1 MKWLKN
7 WFTGAANAVPAKA
20 VKEFEERHGA
30 VLTGKEAWQ
39 PSEPAQSILRTLKR
53 QRHRFLFTKQVR
65 VRPPHGIDTHV
76 SACDTETGR
85 VLFISKLAG
94 RYGSDKTYCT
104 MGLSTLEAKWI
115 EREYLK
121 YLSDT
126 KARALRIEG
135 ARQRAQ
141 MMQEYVQ

>member
-7 WFTGAANAVPAKA
+7 WLIGVVNAVLA
-20 VKEFEERHGA
+20 
-30 VLTGKEAWQ
+30 GKEAWQ

-53 QRHRFLFTKQVR
+53 QRHRFLFTKQIR
-65 VRPPHGIDTHV
+65 VRPPRGIDTHT

-94 RYGSDKTYCT
+94 RYDSGKTCCT
-104 MGLSTLEAKWI
+104 TGLSIKEAKWI
-115 EREYLK
+115 EREYLQ

-141 MMQEYVQ
+141 MMKEYVR

>member
-7 WFTGAANAVPAKA
+7 WLTGVANAVPAKA

-53 QRHRFLFTKQVR
+53 QRHRFLFTEQVR
-65 VRPPHGIDTHV
+65 HRLPRGVDSHV

-85 VLFISKLAG
+85 VLFISRVAC
-94 RYGSDKTYCT
+94 RYGPDRVYCT
-104 MGLSTLEAKWI
+104 TGLSQLEAMWI

-141 MMQEYVQ
+141 MMQEYVR